1 MLIWGFL
8 NYKFMS
14 VQYKIFLKSALFLLL
29 FVIYSSSVYSAS
41 SILKYN
47 SFTNSW
53 DNAQPDS
60 QLKYNSFNNSWEYA
74 QPGSQLKYNSFTNSW
89 SYE

>member
-14 VQYKIFLKSALFLLL
+14 VQYKIFLKTALFLLL

-47 SFTNSW
+47 SFNNSW
-53 DNAQPDS
+53 EYAHPDS

-74 QPGSQLKYNSFTNSW
+74 QPDSQLKYNSFTNSW